1 MSALMTVPFHG
12 IDLYLVEHEGQPFV
26 PMRPMVEGIGLDWKS
41 QHAKLSSNQR
51 RWGMVNITT
60 PSAGGMQESS
70 CIPLRKL
77 PGWLSRLEPNKVKKL
92 EVRQRI
98 EEFQDECDDALW
110 QYWNDGHAINPRVQ
124 QPAANDESIPL
135 ERRLPVAADNFD
147 AAKRIAESLGLEG
160 NQAILSANSMVRA
173 AIGVDLMEMA
183 GVKRLVNEAQ
193 EMNYLPSELGAKFGM
208 TANGM
213 NKLLAQCGLQHH
225 VTYKLGK
232 KRWEVTPDGKEYAV
246 ITDTGKK
253 HSDGKPVQQILWKES
268 VAKPLKR
275 LAEKLQAEMP
285 EVVAH
290 GLSR

>member
-1 MSALMTVPFHG
+1 MSALMIAGIEIHQDHDGRFSLNDFH
-12 IDLYLVEHEGQPFV
+12 
-26 PMRPMVEGIGLDWKS
+26 R
-41 QHAKLSSNQR
+41 A
-51 RWGMVNITT
+51 
-60 PSAGGMQESS
+60 AGGEARHKPSEWMRVGQAQELADEIAKAGIPALRVVRGGSS
-70 CIPLRKL
+70 
-77 PGWLSRLEPNKVKKL
+77 PGTYACKELVYAYAMWVSPTFSLHVIRTFDS
-92 EVRQRI
+92 
-98 EEFQDECDDALW
+98 A
-110 QYWNDGHAINPRVQ
+110 
-124 QPAANDESIPL
+124 AANDAVIPQ

-160 NQAILSANSMVRA
+160 NQAILSANSMVRS
-173 AIGVDLMEMA
+173 AIGIDLMEMA

-225 VTYKLGK
+225 VTYKPGK
-232 KRWEVTPDGKEYAV
+232 KRWEVTPDGKEFAV

-275 LAEKLQAEMP
+275 LAEKLQAEMS